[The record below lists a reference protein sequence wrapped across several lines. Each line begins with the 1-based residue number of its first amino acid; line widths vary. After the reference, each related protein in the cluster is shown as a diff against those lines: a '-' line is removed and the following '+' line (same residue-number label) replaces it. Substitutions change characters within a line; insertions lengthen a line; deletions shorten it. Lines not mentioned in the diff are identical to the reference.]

1 MDCVRCPASTRGSW
15 HEDGFLSGDGTGGSH
30 VQDITDRF
38 RRSPVRISRAIIEI
52 EERLRD
58 DESLKVIPNRLEKD
72 LNKDAKRR
80 YFITIA

>member
-1 MDCVRCPASTRGSW
+1 
-15 HEDGFLSGDGTGGSH
+15 